1 MDVET
6 YATVHQLVTT
16 IRGQLRANMS
26 AIDCIR
32 NAFPGGSMTGAPK
45 IRTLEII
52 DRLEQEARGVYS
64 GAIGF
69 LGLNGSADLNIV
81 IRTAVLTP
89 EQTSIGVGGGIVAL
103 SDPQM
108 EFQEIMLKAKALIQ
122 AMMITTNGSNYQ
134 SIVATPKCEQF
145 TTGICAFTDL
155 PPAICIPLNNWG
167 GVPTL
172 ITKILRQNRAT
183 H

>member
-1 MDVET
+1 
-6 YATVHQLVTT
+6 
-16 IRGQLRANMS
+16 
-26 AIDCIR
+26 
-32 NAFPGGSMTGAPK
+32 MTA
-45 IRTLEII
+45 
-52 DRLEQEARGVYS
+52 
-64 GAIGF
+64 
-69 LGLNGSADLNIV
+69 
-81 IRTAVLTP
+81 

-134 SIVATPKCEQF
+134 SIVAIPKCEQF